1 MLTLSDE
8 IMALQSKLD
17 IVQTDVT
24 EYNILHQLRTYKFVA
39 FKFRRNYPRAQKQIT
54 ALLLPD

>member
-1 MLTLSDE
+1 
-8 IMALQSKLD
+8 MALQSKLD